1 MSSQLLND
9 KTPASGG
16 VRKNIIITG
25 TSRGIGLELAKL
37 FGNAGHQVLALSR
50 NNQPCQELNHPQI
63 NSFSCDLSQ
72 QEHIT
77 QVSNFIKNNW
87 ESHVDILI
95 NNAGLLIKKPFME
108 LTSSDVETVYKVNI
122 GGVFSITQ
130 ATLPF
135 MKSGAHVVN
144 ISSIGGIQGSVKFP
158 GLAAYSSSKGALN
171 ILTEVLAEECKDS
184 GIAFNALA
192 LGAVQ
197 TEMLATA
204 FPGYQAPISAVDM
217 AQYIVDFSLT
227 GNRFYNGKI
236 IPISSSTP

>member
-1 MSSQLLND
+1 M
-9 KTPASGG
+9 
-16 VRKNIIITG
+16 KNIIITG

-50 NNQPCQELNHPQI
+50 NDQPCQELQHPKVH
-63 NSFSCDLSQ
+63 SFSCDLSQ
-72 QEHIT
+72 NDSIN
-77 QVSNFIKNNW
+77 QVVDYIKTHW
-87 ESHVDILI
+87 QSQVDILI
-95 NNAGLLIKKPFME
+95 NNAGMLIKKPFAE
-108 LTSSDVETVYKVNI
+108 LTPSDVETVYKVNI

-135 MKSGAHVVN
+135 MKPGSHVVN
-144 ISSIGGIQGSVKFP
+144 ISSIGGIQGSLKFP

-171 ILTEVLAEECKDS
+171 ILTEVLSEEYKES

-197 TEMLATA
+197 TEMLAIA

-217 AQYIVDFSLT
+217 AQYIMDFSLQ

-236 IPISSSTP
+236 LQVSTSTP